1 MRSMSKKIDAAL
13 KDLIKALEKHAE
25 AVGGSRI
32 SLKKTERASAKVQ
45 EAATTYAQVVYEKSG
60 LESPLSLVALGGLD
74 AATIS
79 SLAAERDKLSSKK
92 KK

>member
-13 KDLIKALEKHAE
+13 KDLIKSLEKHAE

-60 LESPLSLVALGGLD
+60 LESPLSLVALSGLD

-79 SLAAERDKLSSKK
+79 SLAAERDKLSKK

>member
-1 MRSMSKKIDAAL
+1 MSKKIDAAL

-32 SLKKTERASAKVQ
+32 SLKKSERASARVQ
-45 EAATTYAQVVYEKSG
+45 ETATTYAQVVYEKSG
-60 LESPLSLVALGGLD
+60 LESPLSLVSLNGLD
-74 AATIS
+74 AATLS